1 MMVILDNG
9 HGGMIGGNYQTLGKQ
24 YQFKDGTTIYEG
36 EFNRAIKARV
46 AELLTAKGI
55 PYYDLVPENKDIS
68 LKERIR
74 RANAIHEQYKGKTF
88 LISIH
93 ADAGGGSGAGV
104 FIAKQSS
111 QKSLYYATW
120 ARDLFSQHF
129 PESKHRG
136 IKRKNFYV
144 LRYSFM
150 PAILLENFFMDN
162 EQECKTYLLTQKGR
176 DRIAWY
182 IVDLIQ
188 NILEHGDLVA

>member
-1 MMVILDNG
+1 MPNSPV
-9 HGGMIGGNYQTLGKQ
+9 K
-24 YQFKDGTTIYEG
+24 
-36 EFNRAIKARV
+36 RV
-46 AELLTAKGI
+46 
-55 PYYDLVPENKDIS
+55 
-68 LKERIR
+68 
-74 RANAIHEQYKGKTF
+74 
-88 LISIH
+88 
-93 ADAGGGSGAGV
+93 
-104 FIAKQSS
+104 
-111 QKSLYYATW
+111 YYATW

-129 PESKHRG
+129 PESKYRG